1 MRTTTTSPGARG
13 KAARAK
19 TSARRRRPRQKVGIE
34 PVAEFSGE
42 EPSRTIKITIGVPSP
57 SANEWTYKH
66 WRAYSRIKKRWLAL
80 LSQAWLPQRL
90 HLSEPL
96 PRVIL
101 AVERRSIRLLDED
114 NLVGGLKPIIDGLRT
129 LGIIVDDAPGVL
141 SLKYCFQTQVP
152 HKSEQRTILEI
163 SETFIPQGPE

>member
-1 MRTTTTSPGARG
+1 MRTTTASLGARS

-19 TSARRRRPRQKVGIE
+19 TATRRRRPRPKAGIE

-66 WRAYSRIKKRWLAL
+66 WRAYSRVKKRWLDL

-101 AVERRSIRLLDED
+101 AVERVSIKLLDED
-114 NLVGGLKPIIDGLRT
+114 NLVAGLKPIIDGLRA
-129 LGIIVDDAPGVL
+129 LGIIVDDTADRLTLGVMDQH
-141 SLKYCFQTQVP
+141 KVP
-152 HKSEQRTILEI
+152 HKVEQRTILRIAEL
-163 SETFIPQGPE
+163 